1 MTTAPTAVRA
11 QFSIQRSYAASI
23 DEAWALWTT
32 KSGIESWWGPEG
44 FDVTVISLDLRPGC
58 DLIYLMTAV
67 APEQVAFMRRAG
79 MPQTSEC
86 KVTYTEV
93 SPPSRLAYKT
103 LADFVPGV
111 APYEVATVVELQ
123 PATDGVKLT
132 ITFDAMHDDVWTE
145 RAHAG
150 HESQMR
156 KLDAL
161 LAAKLE
167 ALPAAKREALLADQG
182 KGGVP

>member
-1 MTTAPTAVRA
+1 MTTAPTPARA
-11 QFSIQRSYAASI
+11 QFSIQRTYAASI

-32 KSGIESWWGPEG
+32 KAGIESWWGPEG
-44 FDVTVISLDLRPGC
+44 FDVTVTALDLRPGGE
-58 DLIYLMTAV
+58 LVYLMTAV
-67 APEQVAFMRRAG
+67 ASEQVAFMKAAG
-79 MPQTSEC
+79 MPLTTEC
-86 KVTYTEV
+86 TVTYTEI

-111 APYEVATVVELQ
+111 APYEVATVVELK
-123 PATDGVKLT
+123 ATTDGVKLT

-145 RAHAG
+145 RARAG

-161 LAAKLE
+161 LCA
-167 ALPAAKREALLADQG
+167 QG
-182 KGGVP
+182 KGRHA